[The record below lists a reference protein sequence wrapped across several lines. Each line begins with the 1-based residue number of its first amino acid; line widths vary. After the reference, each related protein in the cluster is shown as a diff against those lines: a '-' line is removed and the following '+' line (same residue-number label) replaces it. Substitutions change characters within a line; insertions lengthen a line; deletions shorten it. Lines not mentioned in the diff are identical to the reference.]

1 MVKIK
6 TKAKKTSNKSKVKKA
21 TTAKKGMKKEVKQLV
36 TKDMLIGDIASKYPR
51 AVPLMFKF
59 GMHCIGC
66 GMTAYESLE
75 QGCLAHGM
83 SEEEINK
90 LVEEINKAVS
100 K

>member
-1 MVKIK
+1 MVKK
-6 TKAKKTSNKSKVKKA
+6 QTKKKKAKIKKVKP
-21 TTAKKGMKKEVKQLV
+21 AKKGNKQPV
-36 TKDMLIGDIASKYPR
+36 TKAMLIGDIALKYPK

-83 SEEEINK
+83 SKEEIDK
-90 LVEEINKAVS
+90 LVAEINKAV